1 MQTIKV
7 ENTASTNSALAA
19 MGDSATN
26 GTVITTHT
34 QSAGRGQRGNSWES
48 EPGKNIT
55 LSILWRPENVSAP
68 EQFVLSEAV
77 ALAVADVVDTVS
89 PIPAKVKWP
98 NDIYVRDSKICG
110 ILIENS
116 LDGKRIA
123 RCVSGVGLNVN
134 QTEFLSDA
142 PNPVSLAMITG
153 NIHDRDAIEE
163 KLIRQLRL
171 RLAQA
176 DDIENRSQLHSE
188 YTSRLWRREGFYL
201 WILPANPTNPFT
213 ARIADVALTGHLT
226 LETPDGQRTVYAFKE
241 VKPLLNGLAL

>member
-1 MQTIKV
+1 MQTIRI

-26 GTVITTHT
+26 GTVVTAHT
-34 QSAGRGQRGNSWES
+34 QSAGRGQRGNSWEA
-48 EPGKNIT
+48 EPGANIT
-55 LSILWRPENVSAP
+55 LSIIWRPQNVTAP

-89 PIPAKVKWP
+89 PEPAQVKWP
-98 NDIYVRDSKICG
+98 NDIYVGDRKICG

-116 LDGKRIA
+116 LVGRHIA
-123 RCVSGVGLNVN
+123 RCISGVGLNVN

-142 PNPVSLAMITG
+142 PNPVSLAMLTG
-153 NIHDRDAIEE
+153 HTLDRDSIESH
-163 KLIRQLRL
+163 LIELLRR

-176 DDIENRSQLHSE
+176 DDVNSRTHLHSE
-188 YTSRLWRREGFYL
+188 YTERLWRREGMYP
-201 WILPANPTNPFT
+201 WVLPNNPDKPFK